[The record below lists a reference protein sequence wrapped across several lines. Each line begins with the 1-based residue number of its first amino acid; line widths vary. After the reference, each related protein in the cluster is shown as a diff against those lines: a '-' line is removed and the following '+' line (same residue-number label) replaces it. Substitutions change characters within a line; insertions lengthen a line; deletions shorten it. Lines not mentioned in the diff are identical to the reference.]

1 MFFREAVP
9 QGDAMPGAV
18 IAIQTLGDLL
28 GFNPPCPVLCTNGC
42 FDEKALF
49 RVAPRFGPE
58 GLKAIF
64 EHKVFRMLL
73 CKGKSTPDL
82 ITLLRS
88 WRHSGFQVYAGP
100 RIQPGEEEGK
110 VFCRVGARTYEED
123 TAISCGRFSLTDYSL
138 FRIFNSSQ
146 SKFLSSH
153 LSSF

>member
-1 MFFREAVP
+1 M
-9 QGDAMPGAV
+9 
-18 IAIQTLGDLL
+18 AIQAFEDLL
-28 GFNPPCPVLCTNGC
+28 GFNPPCHILCTDGC

-64 EHKVFRMLL
+64 ERKVFSFQ
-73 CKGKSTPDL
+73 GEDHPDL
-82 ITLLRS
+82 ILLLRS

-123 TAISCGRFSLTDYSL
+123 TAISCGDFP
-138 FRIFNSSQ
+138 
-146 SKFLSSH
+146 
-153 LSSF
+153 